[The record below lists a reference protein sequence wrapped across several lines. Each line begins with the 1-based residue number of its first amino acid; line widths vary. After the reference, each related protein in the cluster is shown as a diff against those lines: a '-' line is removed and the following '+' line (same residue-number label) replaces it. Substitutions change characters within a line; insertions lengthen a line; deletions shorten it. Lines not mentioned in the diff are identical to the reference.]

1 MENCKGLKLKKEKR
15 RMIKTFILDRIEN
28 PRGEI
33 RFVNLCESSIPEKNS
48 WPGNSNRFTV
58 TWQVSPRRT
67 RSFSNQMPVFV
78 NQMFDSGQTN
88 NIIDYPYFAS
98 GKRNVLLLKSDS
110 KTLLLI
116 SYLDITRIRTLLEKW
131 INLVQGNVA
140 YNFLLKYVLFE
151 ITNY

>member
-1 MENCKGLKLKKEKR
+1 
-15 RMIKTFILDRIEN
+15 
-28 PRGEI
+28 
-33 RFVNLCESSIPEKNS
+33 
-48 WPGNSNRFTV
+48 
-58 TWQVSPRRT
+58 
-67 RSFSNQMPVFV
+67 
-78 NQMFDSGQTN
+78 MFDSGQTN